1 MNKLV
6 PVCDSIGA
14 YALCGGDAEAE
25 LDPFDENANDRSPY
39 CFRFTWLEPK
49 YTSGNL
55 RNRTCAAVLQKA
67 KLICEQPLITT
78 GKFY

>member
-1 MNKLV
+1 MNKLG
-6 PVCDSIGA
+6 PSR
-14 YALCGGDAEAE
+14 CGYAEAE